1 MTQQTKIEW
10 TDFTVNFWEGCQK
23 VGPGCDHC
31 YAEARDVRFTG
42 GTHWGP
48 GAPRRKV
55 KGGIAKLR
63 KINREAPAFHTAHG
77 HWPRVFCSSLSDVF
91 DKAVDLEWLD
101 EAFEAMDEA
110 LDTRIQLLTKRIGNV
125 IKRIPTA
132 WHDGGWPA
140 HVGLMIT
147 VVNQAEAYRDIPKL
161 LDLKA
166 RLGIPWVGLSMEPL
180 LGPVDLTRWTAT
192 ANVTC
197 KACGKAFWLHDA
209 DPCSHAKWGAWTL
222 ACPNCGDCR
231 CKPGGGKSPFPTIP
245 NDWIKKAAG
254 RFDHIHPTIP
264 LGSALD
270 WVIVGGESGHN
281 ARPMHPDWVRS
292 LRDQCDAA
300 GTPFLFKQWGEWA
313 DQTNTKKTGSADHIF
328 TASGEVLG
336 VGVRR
341 FGLGMVE
348 ENWQAKGGAWMSKTG
363 KARAGR
369 LLDGRT
375 WDGVPT

>member
-31 YAEARDVRFTG
+31 YAEARDTRFTG
-42 GTHWGP
+42 GKHWGP

-63 KINREAPAFHTAHG
+63 KINRDADKFHAEHG

-91 DKAVDLEWLD
+91 DNAVDRDWRV
-101 EAFEAMDEA
+101 EAFKELTAA
-110 LDTRIQLLTKRIGNV
+110 TNTRPQLLTKRIGNV
-125 IKRIPTA
+125 FQMIPPA
-132 WHDGGWPA
+132 WAMKWPA

-147 VVNQAEAYRDIPKL
+147 VVNQDEADRDIPKL
-161 LDLKA
+161 LALKA

-180 LGPVDLTRWTAT
+180 LGPVDLERVGNLNSIRASFPDVVATEERHIRPEPISGFQINVIGTRHPGQG
-192 ANVTC
+192 V
-197 KACGKAFWLHDA
+197 AFYQ
-209 DPCSHAKWGAWTL
+209 T
-222 ACPNCGDCR
+222 PNHM
-231 CKPGGGKSPFPTIP
+231 GGFAIGCQRWP
-245 NDWIKKAAG
+245 
-254 RFDHIHPTIP
+254 HI
-264 LGSALD
+264 D

-281 ARPMHPDWVRS
+281 ARPTHPDWIRS
-292 LRDQCDAA
+292 LRDQCEAA

-313 DQTNTKKTGSADHIF
+313 PGECCHHIPTRSERIATWWNDTWSF
-328 TASGEVLG
+328 DCLTPKAS
-336 VGVRR
+336 
-341 FGLGMVE
+341 E
-348 ENWQAKGGAWMSKTG
+348 EMHYDDAPDLYRIG

>member
-1 MTQQTKIEW
+1 MTITETKIEW

-42 GTHWGP
+42 GKHWGP
-48 GAPRRKV
+48 LAPRRKV

-63 KINREAPAFHTAHG
+63 KINREAPAFYAAHG
-77 HWPRVFCSSLSDVF
+77 YWPRVFCSSLSDVF
-91 DKAVDLEWLD
+91 DNWVDPAWRV
-101 EAFEAMDEA
+101 EAIHEIENAPDV
-110 LDTRIQLLTKRIGNV
+110 RVQLLTKRVGNV
-125 IKRIPTA
+125 EGMIPFGWGT
-132 WHDGGWPA
+132 HDPWPA

-147 VVNQAEAYRDIPKL
+147 VVNQAEADRDIPKL

-222 ACPNCGDCR
+222 ACPSCGDCR

-245 NDWIKKAAG
+245 NDWIKKAVG
-254 RFDHIHPTIP
+254 RFEHIHPTIP
-264 LGSALD
+264 VGSALD
-270 WVIVGGESGHN
+270 WVIVGGESGRN

-292 LRDQCDAA
+292 LRDQCEAA
-300 GTPFLFKQWGEWA
+300 GTPFLFKQWGEW
-313 DQTNTKKTGSADHIF
+313 GPCDHLIQ
-328 TASGEVLG
+328 GLK
-336 VGVRR
+336 
-341 FGLGMVE
+341 FGCFNDAGQWQYPVSE
-348 ENWQAKGGAWMSKTG
+348 EWARQGRQIMLRAG

-369 LLDGRT
+369 LLDGRA
-375 WDGVPT
+375 WNGVPV

>member
-31 YAEARDVRFTG
+31 YAEARDTRFTG
-42 GTHWGP
+42 GKHWGP

-63 KINREAPAFHTAHG
+63 KIQDGATRFHTEHG

-91 DKAVDLEWLD
+91 DNAVDPAWRA
-101 EAFEAMDEA
+101 EAFKELTSATN
-110 LDTRIQLLTKRIGNV
+110 TRPQLLTKRVGNV
-125 IKRIPTA
+125 FQMTPPA
-132 WHDGGWPA
+132 WAMKWPA

-147 VVNQAEAYRDIPKL
+147 VVNQAEADRDIPKL

-180 LGPVDLTRWTAT
+180 LGPVDLETAWSGT
-192 ANVTC
+192 SALEAEC
-197 KACGKAFWLHDA
+197 W
-209 DPCSHAKWGAWTL
+209 
-222 ACPNCGDCR
+222 GDCGWCEQGMPALHNCQR
-231 CKPGGGKSPFPTIP
+231 GKQSEEAF
-245 NDWIKKAAG
+245 NRG
-254 RFDHIHPTIP
+254 RDGVD
-264 LGSALD
+264 L
-270 WVIVGGESGHN
+270 VIVGGESGHN
-281 ARPMHPDWVRS
+281 ARPSHPDWIRS
-292 LRDQCDAA
+292 LRDQCEAA
-300 GTPFLFKQWGEWA
+300 GTPFLFKQWGEWV
-313 DQTNTKKTGSADHIF
+313 QADH
-328 TASGEVLG
+328 TVCPDSNMSTNKAVWMGWDG
-336 VGVRR
+336 K
-341 FGLGMVE
+341 
-348 ENWQAKGGAWMSKTG
+348 QAKPSHHGLVDPIGVIRVG